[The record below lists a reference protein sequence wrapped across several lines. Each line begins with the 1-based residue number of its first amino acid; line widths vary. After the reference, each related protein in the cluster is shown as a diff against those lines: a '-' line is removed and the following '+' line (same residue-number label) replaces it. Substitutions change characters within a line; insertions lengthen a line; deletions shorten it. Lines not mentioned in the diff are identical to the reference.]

1 MSTSEVL
8 LGPGNGQGQ
17 SEVKKVGEDDN
28 QAVKEGGRRSR
39 SRSSMKAR
47 MAALRAM
54 KSRSRSGRRR
64 GGCSMSQSG
73 GNAMLG
79 GGETSA
85 PGSVEGNA
93 SYSSL
98 GYSMYG
104 GRRGKS
110 LRSSRASRKS
120 RKSRRSSKSSK
131 SSKFFKNG
139 IFRMLPGMR
148 Q

>member
-1 MSTSEVL
+1 
-8 LGPGNGQGQ
+8 
-17 SEVKKVGEDDN
+17 
-28 QAVKEGGRRSR
+28 
-39 SRSSMKAR
+39 
-47 MAALRAM
+47 
-54 KSRSRSGRRR
+54 
-64 GGCSMSQSG
+64 MSQSG

-79 GGETSA
+79 GENGVTS
-85 PGSVEGNA
+85 GSVEGNA

-110 LRSSRASRKS
+110 LRKARR
-120 RKSRRSSKSSK
+120 SRRSSKSSK

>member
-1 MSTSEVL
+1 MATSEEM
-8 LGPGNGQGQ
+8 LGLTGNGQGQ
-17 SEVKKVGEDDN
+17 PEVKKVGED
-28 QAVKEGGRRSR
+28 AVKVGAGRRSR
-39 SRSSMKAR
+39 SRSMKSR
-47 MAALRAM
+47 MAVLRAM

-79 GGETSA
+79 GENGVTS
-85 PGSVEGNA
+85 GSVEGNA

-110 LRSSRASRKS
+110 LRKARR
-120 RKSRRSSKSSK
+120 SRRSSKSSK

>member
-1 MSTSEVL
+1 MDPPAGI
-8 LGPGNGQGQ
+8 LGVGNGQVQ
-17 SEVKKVGEDDN
+17 QEVKKVGDQDD

-39 SRSSMKAR
+39 SRSMKSR

-79 GGETSA
+79 GENGVTS
-85 PGSVEGNA
+85 GSVEGNA

-120 RKSRRSSKSSK
+120 RKSRRSSKASK